1 MEATLNHDIVAGID
15 LGSNSF
21 RLLIATRHRGKFV
34 ILAKELATVRLGRG
48 MNETKILSAGSIR
61 RGLDVVRQYRSIM
74 DRFVPGD
81 VRACGTQALRVA
93 TNSAEFLR
101 PASEILGVEIEVISG
116 EQEAR
121 LSLAGVLSSFRNRF
135 GSFLVADVGGGS
147 TEIIFSGDNRLQV
160 NSLPLGA
167 VSLTESLLRQ
177 DPPGPGDIR
186 EARRLIRE
194 TLLPVLSRDGQIFRL
209 VGSGGTATAL
219 AALSLELPEYD
230 AERIQGFELKKKE
243 LDRLQTMLGHLS
255 GDQRNDLPGLDHGR
269 GEIIVAGALIYNELL
284 DLLDADQIW
293 ISDGGLLEGIVL
305 SLLPDTQLMNL

>member
-1 MEATLNHDIVAGID
+1 MEATLNHDVVAGID

-21 RLLIATRHRGKFV
+21 RLLIATRRRGKLV

-48 MNETKILSAGSIR
+48 MGETRILAAGAIQ
-61 RGLDVVRQYRSIM
+61 RGLDVVRQYRATM
-74 DRFVPGD
+74 DRFVPGA
-81 VRACGTQALRVA
+81 VRACGTQALRAA
-93 TNSAEFLR
+93 TNSAEFLL
-101 PASEILGVEIEVISG
+101 PASEILGVDIEVISG

-121 LSLAGVLSSFRNRF
+121 LSLAGVLSSFSTRV

-147 TEIIFSGDNRLQV
+147 TEIIFSGEDQLQV
-160 NSLPLGA
+160 NSLPVGA
-167 VSLTESLLRQ
+167 VSLTEFLLSR
-177 DPPGPGDIR
+177 DTSGPGDLR

-194 TLLPVLSRDGQIFRL
+194 ILLPVLPQGGQIPHL

-255 GDQRNDLPGLDHGR
+255 TDQRNDLPGLDHGR
-269 GEIIVAGALIYNELL
+269 GEIIVGGALIYNELL
-284 DLLDADQIW
+284 DLVHADQIL

-305 SLLPDTQLMNL
+305 SLLPGTQLMNR

>member
-1 MEATLNHDIVAGID
+1 MEATLNHDVVAGID

-21 RLLIATRHRGKFV
+21 RLLIVTRSQGKLV
-34 ILAKELATVRLGRG
+34 VLAKELATVRLGRG
-48 MNETKILSAGSIR
+48 MGETKILAAGVIQ
-61 RGLDVVRQYRSIM
+61 RGLDVVRQYRAIM
-74 DRFVPGD
+74 DRFVPGE
-81 VRACGTQALRVA
+81 VRACGTHALRA
-93 TNSAEFLR
+93 AANSAEFLR

-121 LSLAGVLSSFRNRF
+121 LSLAGVLSSFRTRV

-147 TEIIFSGDNRLQV
+147 TEIIFSGEDRLQI

-167 VSLTESLLRQ
+167 VSLTESLLRR
-177 DPPGPGDIR
+177 DPLGPGDLR

-194 TLLPVLSRDGQIFRL
+194 ILLPVLPRGGLIPHL

-243 LDRLQTMLGHLS
+243 LDRLQTMLASLS
-255 GDQRNDLPGLDHGR
+255 TDQRNDLPGLDHGR
-269 GEIIVAGALIYNELL
+269 GGIIVAGALIYNELL
-284 DLLDADQIW
+284 DLLHADQIW
-293 ISDGGLLEGIVL
+293 VSDGGLLEGIVL
-305 SLLPDTQLMNL
+305 SLFSDT